1 MTNGGQ
7 PPGQYQPPEQYPQ
20 QPGQYQQPPGQYPQ
34 QPGQYPGQYQQ
45 GPSNN
50 GLAVAS
56 LILGILWICGLGSI
70 LALIFGLV
78 AKNQIKQSGGRQ
90 KGDGMATAGIV
101 LGAIGVA
108 FLILGIIFDFA
119 TFTFNTT

>member
-1 MTNGGQ
+1 M
-7 PPGQYQPPEQYPQ
+7 
-20 QPGQYQQPPGQYPQ
+20 
-34 QPGQYPGQYQQ
+34 
-45 GPSNN
+45 
-50 GLAVAS
+50 AVAS
-56 LILGILWICGLGSI
+56 LVLGILWICGLGSI

-78 AKNQIKQSGGRQ
+78 AKNQIKASGGQ
-90 KGDGMATAGIV
+90 QQGDGMATAGII